1 MTSSIR
7 IVLADDHHVVRQG
20 LKLVLATEPDFELVA
35 EAGDGLEAVR
45 CVEQFRPEVLVLDL
59 MLPRLHG
66 LEVCRQVS
74 KSWPKTRIVVLSS
87 HADGPYVQEALRSG
101 ALGYVLKDSTSAD
114 LVAAIR
120 SVTEEKRYLSQ
131 VLMEKVLQGYA
142 EPSSR
147 QADEYESLT
156 PRERLVL
163 QLAAEGCTSNEIAE
177 KLFISPRTA
186 ETHRANLMRK
196 LALASQ
202 THLVRFAIR
211 KGIISP

>member
-1 MTSSIR
+1 
-7 IVLADDHHVVRQG
+7 
-20 LKLVLATEPDFELVA
+20 
-35 EAGDGLEAVR
+35 
-45 CVEQFRPEVLVLDL
+45 
-59 MLPRLHG
+59 
-66 LEVCRQVS
+66 
-74 KSWPKTRIVVLSS
+74 
-87 HADGPYVQEALRSG
+87 VQEALRSG
-101 ALGYVLKDSTSAD
+101 ALAYVLKDSTAAD
-114 LVAAIR
+114 LVAAVR
-120 SVTEEKRYLSQ
+120 SVMQDKRYLSQ

-142 EPSSR
+142 EPGSR
-147 QADEYESLT
+147 AADEYESLT

-196 LALASQ
+196 LGIASQ

>member
-1 MTSSIR
+1 MSSSIR
-7 IVLADDHHVVRQG
+7 LVLADDHHVVRQG

-35 EAGDGLEAVR
+35 EAGDGEEAVR
-45 CVEQFRPEVLVLDL
+45 CVEQHRPDVLVLDL

-74 KSWPKTRIVVLSS
+74 RSCPGTRIVVLSS
-87 HADGPYVQEALRSG
+87 HADGPYVQEAVRNG
-101 ALGYVLKDSTSAD
+101 ALGYVLKDSTAAD
-114 LVAAIR
+114 LVGAIR
-120 SVTEEKRYLSQ
+120 SVMEGKRYLSEA
-131 VLMEKVLQGYA
+131 LMEKVLQGYA
-142 EPSSR
+142 DPSSK
-147 QADEYESLT
+147 QTDEYESLT